1 MKYKIILL
9 PIVSVLLISIL
20 LNYNYIYL
28 AKEYSVDY
36 MVKISILLTLL
47 ISMIVGFISYIISKD
62 ISKQIK
68 YANNKLDENPKS
80 KTKELERSKKNLELE
95 KKKLDE
101 ILSILPVPILI
112 TNNETKKIV
121 FANNYASTQ
130 YRTTLDKLIGMSISD
145 LYIDNSQSTVI
156 LKAIAKQTPL
166 VNFET
171 NFKLLDG
178 QEIDAL
184 LSLTEIEY
192 NNEPCHMGSISDITE
207 IKEIQNKLNVDKDKA
222 ESSNKS
228 KDGFLANM
236 SHEIRTPLNAI
247 IGFIE
252 LLQEDEKDKIKQN
265 YLNIISSSSKSLLE
279 IINDILDFSKIESG
293 KLCIDKTD
301 FFPLEEFKLTNQL
314 FKTRLDEKNI
324 KLYSNYNQ
332 LPLSLNGDILRIK
345 QVLNNLLGNA
355 IKFTPNDKNIFINMN
370 YKENHLFVN
379 VRDEGIGISEE
390 YQNKIFDAF
399 TQEDGTTTRKYG
411 GTGLGLS
418 ISYSLIKIMGGEI
431 KLKSKLGK
439 GSEFDFSLPLK
450 VGKKTTKEI
459 DTQILKQLSGHILLV
474 EDNKANQMFMKVILK
489 KLNLTFDIASDGL
502 EALEQFKLNNY
513 DLIIMDENM
522 PNMNGI
528 EATKRILEIE
538 KENNQQHTPIVAL
551 TANAIKGDKE
561 RFLNAGMDEYLTKPV
576 DRIKLAEILE
586 NILATKESM

>member
-207 IKEIQNKLNVDKDKA
+207 IKEIQNKLNIDKDKA

>member
-1 MKYKIILL
+1 
-9 PIVSVLLISIL
+9 
-20 LNYNYIYL
+20 
-28 AKEYSVDY
+28 
-36 MVKISILLTLL
+36 
-47 ISMIVGFISYIISKD
+47 MIVGFISYIISKD

-207 IKEIQNKLNVDKDKA
+207 IKEIQNKLNIDKDKA